1 MVLKKSTIENWHQTE
16 AGYEVTDSA
25 ELIKR
30 SLRRLLE
37 KRTYLVLL
45 QKGYQSGNTV
55 AVAWDERILQVD
67 KPRDWPAGS
76 SRVRVIFRDEAG
88 VWNHFNAAVTQVSK
102 DTIFLRAPQELFKL
116 QRRAHY
122 RVAVPSGTLATF
134 TRKGQVYKKFNVQD
148 ISVGGISLCA
158 GCGGSGSGAGAGAI
172 GLEEEVSGIVIV
184 FPGSKEGTK
193 EGEPTSYALKVAKGC
208 LVRRYTNAI
217 THGDCMGIRFFAT
230 PSEEKELLY
239 YVRQRELEIIR
250 SGAIG

>member
-55 AVAWDERILQVD
+55 AVAWDEQTLQVD
-67 KPRDWPAGS
+67 KPRDWPAGG

-88 VWNHFNAAVTQVSK
+88 VWNHFNAVVTQVTS
-102 DTIFLRAPQELFKL
+102 DTLFLSGPKELYKL

-134 TRKGQVYKKFNVQD
+134 TGKGQVYKNFSVQD
-148 ISVGGISLCA
+148 ISVGGISLCSS
-158 GCGGSGSGAGAGAI
+158 CGRDGAGTGGI
-172 GLEEEVSGIVIV
+172 GLEEEVSSIIIA
-184 FPGSKEGTK
+184 FPMSKEAAK
-193 EGEPTSYALKVAKGC
+193 EGEPTNYEIKVGKGC

-230 PSEEKELLY
+230 SGEEKELLY